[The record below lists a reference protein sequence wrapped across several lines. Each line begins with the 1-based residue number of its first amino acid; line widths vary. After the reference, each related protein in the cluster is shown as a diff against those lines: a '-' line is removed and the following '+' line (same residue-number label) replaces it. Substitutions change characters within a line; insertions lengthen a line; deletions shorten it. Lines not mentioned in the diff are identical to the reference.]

1 MKKNKST
8 RIIGENVMLVPYMKK
23 HVKRYHEWMKSPEL
37 QHLTASEPLT
47 LKEEYEMQKD
57 WLLDERKCTFIVLDK
72 SIFQSTED
80 EIAAMI
86 GDTNLFFNDTECE
99 FTAEAE
105 IMIAEKESR
114 GKKRGWE
121 AILLML
127 RYGIEVLNVKKYR
140 VKITFEN
147 EASINMFRKLNFH
160 EVERSDIFQEITLEN
175 NINSEWNKWL
185 HSKTMDSI
193 RDEFYNESYE

>member
-8 RIIGENVMLVPYMKK
+8 RIIGKNVMLVPYMEK

-37 QHLTASEPLT
+37 QRLTASEPLT

-72 SIFQSTED
+72 SIFQSTGD

-127 RYGIEVLNVKKYR
+127 RYGIEALNVKKYR

-160 EVERSDIFQEITLEN
+160 EVEKSDIFQEITLEN
-175 NINSEWNKWL
+175 NINSEWKKWL
-185 HSKTMDSI
+185 HLKTMDSI
-193 RDEFYNESYE
+193 RDEFYNTE